1 MWQIY
6 REKLTCGTQGGL
18 VSGWKQIIE
27 NMDVLGIDA
36 EKFTEYPAVMISEA
50 FEFEEMEYFSRIKMF
65 NRMLDKLGLI

>member
-6 REKLTCGTQGGL
+6 REKLTCGTKGGL

-36 EKFTEYPAVMISEA
+36 EKFTEYPTVMISEA
-50 FEFEEMEYFSRIKMF
+50 FEFGDMEYFYEIKMF
-65 NRMLDKLGLI
+65 NWGLDKLGLI

>member
-1 MWQIY
+1 MGRIQPN
-6 REKLTCGTQGGL
+6 TNSGL

-27 NMDVLGIDA
+27 NMDVLGIDV
-36 EKFTEYPAVMISEA
+36 EKFIEYPAAMISEA